1 MGVLSDLEPQALFGF
16 FEELC
21 AIPRGSHHTGAI
33 SEYLVSFAQKRGL
46 KCRRDELDNVI
57 IWKDAAPGYEGAP
70 VVMLQGHMDMLVE
83 KERECSRNTDKDGLD
98 IFVDGDEIGAHGTTL
113 GADDGIGVAMMLAAL
128 DDDRLLHGPLECVF
142 TADEEV
148 GMQGVRGLDV
158 SDLKAKLMINLDS
171 LEERVFTVSCAG
183 STRVVST
190 LPVKRAPFDGRICA
204 LMVDGFVGGHSGED
218 IHRGRANANHLM
230 GRALMEIMEKTDL
243 RLLTV
248 SGGAKDNTI
257 PRDAA
262 ALIQVKDLAAA
273 KAAAQALGPILES
286 EYRAAES
293 KVRVRLFPTRSHFV
307 AMDEES
313 TRRAATFLFCAPNGV
328 QMMSV
333 EVPGLV
339 QTSLNFAQVYTEDDD
354 VVARFMIRS
363 SINSQAE
370 ETARRVMA
378 LTRALGG
385 TATIPSS
392 YSAWQYRPQSHL
404 RDVMTDAF
412 RTVYGIEPRIA
423 AQHASLECGIFSGK
437 IPDLDCISIGPDVIN
452 VHTPRER
459 LKVASTWRTWALL
472 RETLRRLK

>member
-262 ALIQVKDLAAA
+262 ALIAVADVDAA
-273 KAAAQALGPILES
+273 KAVAKKLVTASMGP
-286 EYRAAES
+286 
-293 KVRVRLFPTRSHFV
+293 
-307 AMDEES
+307 
-313 TRRAATFLFCAPNGV
+313 
-328 QMMSV
+328 
-333 EVPGLV
+333 
-339 QTSLNFAQVYTEDDD
+339 
-354 VVARFMIRS
+354 
-363 SINSQAE
+363 
-370 ETARRVMA
+370 
-378 LTRALGG
+378 
-385 TATIPSS
+385 
-392 YSAWQYRPQSHL
+392 
-404 RDVMTDAF
+404 
-412 RTVYGIEPRIA
+412 
-423 AQHASLECGIFSGK
+423 
-437 IPDLDCISIGPDVIN
+437 
-452 VHTPRER
+452 
-459 LKVASTWRTWALL
+459 
-472 RETLRRLK
+472 

>member
-1 MGVLSDLEPQALFGF
+1 MGVLSGLEPKAVFTF

-21 AIPRGSHHTGAI
+21 ALPHGSRHTKPV
-33 SEYLVSFAQKRGL
+33 SDYLVAFARQRGL
-46 KCRRDELDNVI
+46 RYRQDEVNNVI
-57 IWKDAAPGYEGAP
+57 IWKDAAPGYEDAP
-70 VVMLQGHMDMLVE
+70 AVMLQGHMDMLVE

-262 ALIQVKDLAAA
+262 ALISVKDLAAA
-273 KAAAQALGPILES
+273 KAAAQTLAETLEN
-286 EYRAAES
+286 EYRAAEN
-293 KVRVRLFPTRSHFV
+293 KIRVRLFPTRSHFV

-328 QMMSV
+328 QMMSA

-339 QTSLNFAQVYTEDDD
+339 QTSLNLGQVYTDGDA
-354 VVARFMIRS
+354 VGARFMIRS
-363 SINSQAE
+363 SVNSQAA
-370 ETARRVMA
+370 ETTEKVIT

-385 TATIPSS
+385 AVEIPAS
-392 YSAWQYRPQSHL
+392 YSAWQYRPDSHL
-404 RDVMTDAF
+404 RDVMVEAF
-412 RTVYGIEPRIA
+412 RAVYGEEPRIA
-423 AQHASLECGIFSGK
+423 ALHAGLECGILSGK
-437 IPDLDCISIGPDVIN
+437 MPDLDCISFGPDLTNI
-452 VHTPRER
+452 HTPRER
-459 LKVASTWRTWALL
+459 LHIASTERTWKLTL
-472 RETLRRLK
+472 ETLKRLK

>member
-1 MGVLSDLEPQALFGF
+1 MGVLSGLEPKAVFAF
-16 FEELC
+16 FEDLC
-21 AIPRGSHHTGAI
+21 ALPHGSRHTRP
-33 SEYLVSFAQKRGL
+33 VSDYMVAFAQQRGL
-46 KCRRDELDNVI
+46 RYRRDEVNNVI
-57 IWKDAAPGYEGAP
+57 IWKDAAPGYEDAP
-70 VVMLQGHMDMLVE
+70 TVMLQGHMDMLVE
-83 KERECSRNTDKDGLD
+83 KEHNCTRNTEEVGLD
-98 IFVDGDEIGAHGTTL
+98 IFVAGDEIGARGTTL
-113 GADDGIGVAMMLAAL
+113 GADDGIGVAMALAVL
-128 DDDRLLHGPLECVF
+128 DDDQLRHGPLECVF
-142 TADEEV
+142 TVDEEV
-148 GMQGVRGLDV
+148 GMQGVRALDV
-158 SDLKAKLMINLDS
+158 SDLKARYMINLDS

-190 LPVKRAPFDGRICA
+190 LPVKREPFEGTVCA
-204 LMVDGFVGGHSGED
+204 LMVDGLVGGHSGED

-230 GRALMEIMEKTDL
+230 GRVLTELMDRTEL

>member
-1 MGVLSDLEPQALFGF
+1 MGVLSGLEPKAVFGF
-16 FEELC
+16 FESLC
-21 AIPRGSHHTGAI
+21 AIPRGSHHTGPV
-33 SEYLVSFAQKRGL
+33 SEYLVAFAQARGL
-46 KCRRDELDNVI
+46 RYRRDEANNVV

-70 VVMLQGHMDMLVE
+70 TVMLQGHMDMLVE
-83 KERECSRNTDKDGLD
+83 KERDCARNTDQDGPE
-98 IFVDGDEIGAHGTTL
+98 IFVDGDEIGARGTTL

-128 DDDRLLHGPLECVF
+128 DDDQLQHGPLECVF

-148 GMQGVRGLDV
+148 GLQGVRALDV
-158 SDLKAKLMINLDS
+158 SDLKAKFLINLDS
-171 LEERVFTVSCAG
+171 MDERVLTVSCAG

-190 LPVKRAPFDGRICA
+190 LPVQRAHFEGKVCA
-204 LMVDGFVGGHSGED
+204 LMVDGFIGGHSGED

-230 GRALMEIMEKTDL
+230 GRALTELMDRTEL

-293 KVRVRLFPTRSHFV
+293 KVRIRLFPTRSHFV
-307 AMDEES
+307 PMDEES
-313 TRRAATFLFCAPNGV
+313 TRRTATFLFCAPNGV

-385 TATIPSS
+385 TAAIPSS

>member
-1 MGVLSDLEPQALFGF
+1 MGVLSGLEPKAVFGF
-16 FEELC
+16 FESLC
-21 AIPRGSHHTGAI
+21 AIPRGSHHTGPV
-33 SEYLVSFAQKRGL
+33 SEYLVAFAQARGL
-46 KCRRDELDNVI
+46 RYRRDEANNVV

-70 VVMLQGHMDMLVE
+70 TVMLQGHMDMLVE
-83 KERECSRNTDKDGLD
+83 KERDCARNTDQDGPEV
-98 IFVDGDEIGAHGTTL
+98 FVDGDEIGARGTTL

-128 DDDRLLHGPLECVF
+128 DDDQLQHGPLECVF

-148 GMQGVRGLDV
+148 GLQGVRALDV
-158 SDLKAKLMINLDS
+158 SDLKAKFLINLDS
-171 LEERVFTVSCAG
+171 MDERVLTVSCAG

-190 LPVKRAPFDGRICA
+190 LPVKRAHFEGKVCA
-204 LMVDGFVGGHSGED
+204 LMVDGFIGGHSGED

-230 GRALMEIMEKTDL
+230 GRALMEIMDRTEL

-262 ALIQVKDLAAA
+262 ALIAVKDPDAA
-273 KAAAQALGPILES
+273 KAVAKELAATLEN
-286 EYRAAES
+286 EYRATES
-293 KVRVRLFPTRSHFV
+293 KVRVRLFPTRSSFEP
-307 AMDEES
+307 MDEDS

-328 QMMSV
+328 QMMSA

-354 VVARFMIRS
+354 VVSRFMIRS
-363 SINSQAE
+363 SINSQAD

-378 LTRALGG
+378 LTQALGG
-385 TATIPSS
+385 TATIPST
-392 YSAWQYRPQSHL
+392 YSAWQYRPHSHL

-412 RTVYGIEPRIA
+412 RTVYGAEPRIA

-437 IPDLDCISIGPDVIN
+437 IPDLDCISIGPDVVN

>member
-262 ALIQVKDLAAA
+262 ALED
-273 KAAAQALGPILES
+273 
-286 EYRAAES
+286 
-293 KVRVRLFPTRSHFV
+293 
-307 AMDEES
+307 S
-313 TRRAATFLFCAPNGV
+313 TRRAATFMFCAPNGV
-328 QMMSV
+328 QKMSV

-339 QTSLNFAQVYTEDDD
+339 QTSLNFAQMYTEDDKL
-354 VVARFMIRS
+354 VCRFMVRS
-363 SINSQAE
+363 SINSQAA
-370 ETARRVMA
+370 ETACEVMA
-378 LTRALGG
+378 LTRAMGG
-385 TATIPSS
+385 EATIPAS
-392 YSAWQYRPQSHL
+392 YSAWQYRPDSYL
-404 RDVMTDAF
+404 REVMTEAF
-412 RTVYGIEPRIA
+412 HTVYGAEPRIA
-423 AQHASLECGIFSGK
+423 ALHASLECGILSGK
-437 IPDLDCISIGPDVIN
+437 IPDLDCISFGPDVIN

-459 LKVASTWRTWALL
+459 LRISSAWRTWVLL
-472 RETLRRLK
+472 KHTLRRLK

>member
-1 MGVLSDLEPQALFGF
+1 MGVLSGLEPQALFGF

-21 AIPRGSHHTGAI
+21 AIPRGSHHTGAV
-33 SEYLVSFAQKRGL
+33 SEYLASFAQRRGL
-46 KCRRDELDNVI
+46 RYRRDELNNVI
-57 IWKDAAPGYEGAP
+57 IWKDAAPGYEDAP
-70 VVMLQGHMDMLVE
+70 TVMVQGHMDMLIE
-83 KERECSRNTDKDGLD
+83 KDRECSRNMEKEGLD

-113 GADDGIGVAMMLAAL
+113 GADDGIGVAMMLALL
-128 DDDRLLHGPLECVF
+128 DDDRVLHGPLECVF

-190 LPVKRAPFDGRICA
+190 LPVKRESFEGKICA
-204 LMVDGFVGGHSGED
+204 LMVDGLIGGHSGED

-230 GRALMEIMEKTDL
+230 GRALMEIMEKTEL

-262 ALIQVKDLAAA
+262 ALIAVTDVEAA
-273 KAAAQALGPILES
+273 KAVAKELAEALEN
-286 EYRAAES
+286 EYRATEK
-293 KVRVRLFPTRSHFV
+293 KVRIRLFPTRSSFV
-307 AMDEES
+307 PMDEDS

-328 QMMSV
+328 QTMSA

-339 QTSLNFAQVYTEDDD
+339 QTSLNFAQIYTEDDKL
-354 VVARFMIRS
+354 VSRFMIRS
-363 SINSQAE
+363 SINSQAQDI
-370 ETARRVMA
+370 ARGVMA
-378 LTRALGG
+378 LAAALGG
-385 TATIPSS
+385 SSTIPAA
-392 YSAWQYRPQSHL
+392 YSAWQYRPDSHL
-404 RDVMTDAF
+404 REVMTDAF
-412 RTVYGIEPRIA
+412 HTVYGTEPRIA
-423 AQHASLECGIFSGK
+423 ALHASLECGILSGK
-437 IPDLDCISIGPDVIN
+437 IADLDCISIGPDVIN

-459 LKVASTWRTWALL
+459 LRIASAWRTWVLL
-472 RETLRRLK
+472 RHALRRLK